1 MTAARRQKAPPDP
14 KRVAE
19 RAQSRA
25 SKPEV
30 SSWVGA
36 SAGTGKTHV
45 LTRRV
50 LRLLL
55 NGAAPARILC
65 LTFTKAAAAEM
76 IDRIA
81 ARLGRWA
88 LMDNA
93 VLRKD
98 LKEITGRAPVAAETA
113 RARTLFATCLDVPG
127 GMRIQTIH
135 AFCQALLKRFPLE
148 AGVPPHFRVIEEG
161 DQRALLNGVRDRVL
175 ADAEPGRGP
184 YSEELA
190 LLTPLGGPDDL
201 TALLGEFLGER
212 GRLRDLLKN
221 EAAVSRAV
229 RRLYDEAGFDTGASQ
244 AALDAEA
251 CAEGAFDRDGLKQA
265 ARALESGSPTDAG
278 KAEEI
283 AGWLAAGDA
292 ARAEALDD
300 YAAAFLTGE
309 HQPRARLATK
319 GAVGKM
325 PDILDVM
332 GQEAARLAGVYDR
345 KKALAVVQRSAALA
359 RLGAAVHQ
367 GYEAEKRRR
376 AVLDFDDLILKAE
389 DLLTRKAATEWVL
402 YKLDGGIDHILV
414 DEAQDTSPQ
423 QWRLVEAIAQEFF
436 AGKGVEPAPA
446 DDGLPRP
453 PRTVFAVG
461 DIKQSI
467 FSFQGADPVVFDNV
481 REGFQDRVRA
491 AGEEWSPVDLDVS
504 FRSVQQV
511 LDAVDSSF
519 AEGPARDGV
528 VGDGVVGEGA
538 ALRHTAWRQGQGGMV
553 ELWPVIAPDEPAE
566 PEVWT
571 LPEIDAEAASTTE
584 ELAHRIARQVRAWLD
599 GSAGMVW
606 DRSGSEPVQRAPRAG
621 DIMILVR
628 RRDALVEALIRAL
641 KDSAVPVA
649 GTDRMVLTE
658 QLAVMDVLAVADFLL
673 LPEDD
678 LTLATVLKGPLFGF
692 DDDRLFDLAHGR
704 GRASLWSRLQAAD
717 DDASREAAKTLSGL
731 LATVDYTPPYELLK
745 AILTGAAPPTPQPPL
760 QPAPQPTPQPTGR
773 ERFWGRLG
781 PDAIEPLEELL
792 NLALA
797 FQRDH
802 PPSLQHFLHW
812 LRRREVETR
821 RDMESVPDAVR
832 IMTVHGAKGLQAP
845 IVILPD
851 TIRVPKRADRLLW
864 PAADAG
870 AAGAIGGLPLI
881 APSDADADIRTM
893 GFKDDAREAGRQ
905 EYNRLLYVAM
915 TRAQDALIVCGS
927 RGPRKIDDDCWH
939 TLVERG
945 LRRLDGTAE
954 VADDGFDE
962 PVMRYG
968 SLAAAETPPREAVV
982 ASETGAAHDPAA
994 LQALLAPPPPEAQPP
1009 RPLAPSRPAEDEP
1022 PVFGPFDA
1030 GADRFRRGALI
1041 HRLLQYLP
1049 DLPEDRRDR
1058 AALRYLARPGHGL
1071 TDDQQREIAAEIRAV
1086 LDLPEARPLFGP
1098 GSMAEAP
1105 VTGTVGGAVI
1115 SGQIDRLAIGAQ
1127 TVSVVDYKTNR
1138 PPPADAPAT
1147 PPVYLRQM
1155 AAYRALLRRL
1165 YPARRVDCFLLW
1177 TAAPRLMALAD
1188 SLLDPYAPESG

>member
-1 MTAARRQKAPPDP
+1 MTAARHRKAPPDP

-88 LMDNA
+88 LMDRA
-93 VLRKD
+93 ALRRD

-161 DQRALLNGVRDRVL
+161 DQRALLNGVRDGIL
-175 ADAEPGRGP
+175 AGAEPGRGP
-184 YSEELA
+184 YSGDLA

-201 TALLGEFLGER
+201 TALLGDFLGER
-212 GRLRDLLKN
+212 GRLRDLLKD
-221 EAAVSRAV
+221 EAAVSGAV
-229 RRLYDEAGFDTGASQ
+229 RRLYDAAGFDTGASP

-292 ARAEALDD
+292 ARTEGLDD

-332 GQEAARLAGVYDR
+332 GQEAARLAALFDR

-436 AGKGVEPAPA
+436 AGKGVEPTPA
-446 DDGLPRP
+446 EDGLPRP

-467 FSFQGADPVVFDNV
+467 FSFQGADPIVFDRV
-481 REGFQDRVRA
+481 RENFRDRVRA
-491 AGEEWSPVDLDVS
+491 AGEDWSPVDLDVS
-504 FRSVQQV
+504 FRSVRQV

-519 AEGPARDGV
+519 AEGPA
-528 VGDGVVGEGA
+528 GDGVVGEGA
-538 ALRHTAWRQGQGGMV
+538 TLRHTAWRQGQGGMV
-553 ELWPVIAPDEPAE
+553 ELWPVIAPDAPAE

-571 LPEIDAEAASTTE
+571 PPEIDAEAASTTE

-641 KDSAVPVA
+641 KDAAVPVA

-773 ERFWGRLG
+773 ARFWGRLG

-870 AAGAIGGLPLI
+870 AAGAIGGLPPI
-881 APSDADADIRTM
+881 APSDADADSRTM

-939 TLVERG
+939 TLVE
-945 LRRLDGTAE
+945 
-954 VADDGFDE
+954 
-962 PVMRYG
+962 
-968 SLAAAETPPREAVV
+968 
-982 ASETGAAHDPAA
+982 
-994 LQALLAPPPPEAQPP
+994 
-1009 RPLAPSRPAEDEP
+1009 
-1022 PVFGPFDA
+1022 
-1030 GADRFRRGALI
+1030 
-1041 HRLLQYLP
+1041 
-1049 DLPEDRRDR
+1049 
-1058 AALRYLARPGHGL
+1058 
-1071 TDDQQREIAAEIRAV
+1071 
-1086 LDLPEARPLFGP
+1086 
-1098 GSMAEAP
+1098 
-1105 VTGTVGGAVI
+1105 
-1115 SGQIDRLAIGAQ
+1115 
-1127 TVSVVDYKTNR
+1127 
-1138 PPPADAPAT
+1138 
-1147 PPVYLRQM
+1147 
-1155 AAYRALLRRL
+1155 
-1165 YPARRVDCFLLW
+1165 
-1177 TAAPRLMALAD
+1177 
-1188 SLLDPYAPESG
+1188 

>member
-14 KRVAE
+14 KRAAE
-19 RAQSRA
+19 RAQGRA

-93 VLRKD
+93 ALRRD

-175 ADAEPGRGP
+175 ADAPRRNVGPGRGP
-184 YSEELA
+184 YSGDLA

-212 GRLRDLLKN
+212 GRLRDLLKD
-221 EAAVSRAV
+221 EAAVSGAV
-229 RRLYDEAGFDTGASQ
+229 RRLCDEAGFDTGASQ

-251 CAEGAFDRDGLKQA
+251 CAEGRFDRA
-265 ARALESGSPTDAG
+265 ALTRAAAALESGSATDTG
-278 KAEEI
+278 NAEEI
-283 AGWLAAGDA
+283 AGWLAAGDT
-292 ARAEALDD
+292 ARVDRLDG
-300 YAAAFLTGE
+300 YASTFLTRE
-309 HQPRARLATK
+309 RQPRARLATK
-319 GAVGKM
+319 GAVGAM
-325 PDILDVM
+325 PDLLDVM
-332 GQEAARLAGVYDR
+332 GQEAARLAALYDR

-436 AGKGVEPAPA
+436 AGAGVEAAPA

-467 FSFQGADPVVFDNV
+467 FSFQGADPVVFDRV
-481 REGFQDRVRA
+481 REDFQDRVRA

-519 AEGPARDGV
+519 AEGPA
-528 VGDGVVGEGA
+528 GDGVVGEGA

-553 ELWPVIAPDEPAE
+553 ELWPVIAPDEPVE

-571 LPEIDAEAASTTE
+571 PPEIDAEAASTTG
-584 ELAHRIARQVRAWLD
+584 ELADRIARRVRAWLD
-599 GSAGMVW
+599 GSAGQVW
-606 DRSGSEPVQRAPRAG
+606 DRSGGEAVQRTPRAG

-641 KDSAVPVA
+641 KDAAVPVA

-692 DDDRLFDLAHGR
+692 DDDGLFDLAHGR
-704 GRASLWSRLQAAD
+704 GRSSLWPRLQAAD
-717 DDASREAAKTLSGL
+717 DEASREAAKTLSGL

-745 AILTGAAPPTPQPPL
+745 AILTGPAPPTPQPI
-760 QPAPQPTPQPTGR
+760 PQPTLQPTGR

-864 PAADAG
+864 PAAAG
-870 AAGAIGGLPLI
+870 AGTTGTGSGLPLI
-881 APSDADADIRTM
+881 APSDADADSRTT
-893 GFKDDAREAGRQ
+893 GFKDDAKEAGRQ

-945 LRRLDGTAE
+945 LRRLDGTVEAA
-954 VADDGFDE
+954 ADGLDE
-962 PVMRYG
+962 PVLRYG
-968 SLAAAETPPREAVV
+968 SLAADTPPPGPV
-982 ASETGAAHDPAA
+982 AATGAGSAHDPAI

-1049 DLPEDRRDR
+1049 DLPEAQRDR
-1058 AALRYLARPGHGL
+1058 AALQYLARPGHGL
-1071 TDDQQREIAAEIRAV
+1071 TDDEQREIAAEIRAV

-1138 PPPADAPAT
+1138 PPPADAAAT

-1165 YPARRVDCFLLW
+1165 YPARRVECFLLW

>member
-1 MTAARRQKAPPDP
+1 MTAARRRSRPPDP
-14 KRVAE
+14 GRIAE
-19 RAQSRA
+19 RAQDTA
-25 SKPEV
+25 SKPLV

-36 SAGTGKTHV
+36 SAGSGKTYV

-76 IDRIA
+76 THRIA
-81 ARLGRWA
+81 ARLGQWA
-88 LMDNA
+88 LMDNKA
-93 VLRKD
+93 LRND
-98 LKEITGRAPVAAETA
+98 LKDITGRRPDKAETA

-148 AGVPPHFRVIEEG
+148 AGVPPHFQVIEEG
-161 DQRALLNGVRDRVL
+161 DQRALLDGVRDRVL
-175 ADAEPGRGP
+175 AAAEPGRGP
-184 YSEELA
+184 FSEELA
-190 LLTPLGGPDDL
+190 LLTTLGGPDDL
-201 TALLGEFLGER
+201 TKLLGEFLRER
-212 GRLRDLLKN
+212 GRLRDLLKDKTAVS
-221 EAAVSRAV
+221 AAVRQ
-229 RRLYDEAGFDTGASQ
+229 LYRDAGFEAGASESG
-244 AALDAEA
+244 LDAEA
-251 CAEGAFDRDGLKQA
+251 CAEGRFDRGGLAQA
-265 ARALESGSPTDAG
+265 AQALEGGSKTDAG
-278 KAEEI
+278 KAAQI
-283 AGWLAAGDA
+283 AGWLAAEDTGRVA
-292 ARAEALDD
+292 GLDE
-300 YAAAFLTGE
+300 YAKAFLRADG
-309 HQPRARLATK
+309 QPQARLATK
-319 GAVGKM
+319 GVVGQM
-325 PDILDVM
+325 PDILDIM
-332 GQEAARLAGVYDR
+332 GREAERLAGLYDR
-345 KKALAVVQRSAALA
+345 KKALRTVVRSAALA

-367 GYEAEKRRR
+367 GYEAEKRLR

-389 DLLTRKAATEWVL
+389 ALLTRTAATEWVL

-423 QWRLVEAIAQEFF
+423 QWRLVEAIAREFF
-436 AGKGVEPAPA
+436 AGKGVERAPA
-446 DDGLPRP
+446 DDGLPQP

-461 DIKQSI
+461 DVKQSI
-467 FSFQGADPVVFDNV
+467 FSFQGADPVVFGRV
-481 REGFQDRVRA
+481 RESFRERVRNA
-491 AGEEWSPVDLDVS
+491 KEDWSPVDLDVS

-519 AEGPARDGV
+519 AEGAARDGV
-528 VGDGVVGEGA
+528 VANGA
-538 ALRHTAWRQGQGGMV
+538 TLRHTAWRQGQGGMV
-553 ELWPVIAPDEPAE
+553 ELWPVISPADPDDPEP
-566 PEVWT
+566 WT
-571 LPEIDAEAASTTE
+571 PLEIDSETASPTE
-584 ELAHRIARQVRAWLD
+584 DLAQRIARQVGAWIG
-599 GSAGMVW
+599 GSAGFVW
-606 DRSGSEPVQRAPRAG
+606 DRSGDVPVQRVPRAG

-641 KDSAVPVA
+641 KDAGVEVA
-649 GTDRMVLTE
+649 GTDRMVLIE

-704 GRASLWSRLQAAD
+704 GRASLWSRLQAAGD
-717 DDASREAAKTLSGL
+717 PASREAAAALAGL
-731 LATVDYTPPYELLK
+731 LAIVDYTPPYELMK
-745 AILTGAAPPTPQPPL
+745 AILTGAAAPT
-760 QPAPQPTPQPTGR
+760 PQPTPQHTPQSTGR
-773 ERFWGRLG
+773 QRFWARLG

-797 FQRDH
+797 YQQDH
-802 PPSLQHFLHW
+802 PPSLQEFLHW
-812 LRRREVETR
+812 LRRRAVETK

-832 IMTVHGAKGLQAP
+832 ILTVHGAKGLQAP

-851 TIRVPKRADRLLW
+851 TIRVPKTADRLIW
-864 PAADAG
+864 PAAPGDA
-870 AAGAIGGLPLI
+870 AAGTVGGLPLI
-881 APSDADADIRTM
+881 APSDADADARVAA
-893 GFKDDAREAGRQ
+893 FKGDAREAQRQ

-915 TRAQDALIVCGS
+915 TRAQDALLVCGS

-939 TLVERG
+939 TLVETG
-945 LRRLDGTAE
+945 LGRLDGTVE

-962 PVMRYG
+962 PVLRYG
-968 SLAAAETPPREAVV
+968 SLAADAPPAPV
-982 ASETGAAHDPAA
+982 AAPGAGPAHDPAA

-1030 GADRFRRGALI
+1030 GIDRFRRGALI
-1041 HRLLQYLP
+1041 HRLLQHLP
-1049 DLPEDRRDR
+1049 DLPEAQRGR
-1058 AALRYLARPGHGL
+1058 AAAHYLARPAHGL
-1071 TDDQQREIAAEIRAV
+1071 SEDERREIADEIRAV

-1105 VTGTVGGAVI
+1105 ITGTIGGTTI
-1115 SGQIDRLAIGAQ
+1115 SGQIDRLAIAGQ

-1138 PPPADAPAT
+1138 PPPADAAKT

-1155 AAYRALLRRL
+1155 AAYRALLRRI

-1177 TAAPRLMALAD
+1177 TAAPRLMRLAD
-1188 SLLDPYAPESG
+1188 SLLDPYAPDGG